1 MDLEDIVKTLK
12 DKYCI
17 ISPTCR
23 IYSNHVEIVKFIEAE
38 SHCQGMW
45 GGGNGGRSWS
55 KGAKFYLCRV
65 SKFWDLRHSVGP
77 MMNNNLLY
85 TQNFAKT
92 TDLMLCVFT
101 TTVKKSKTKQKNR
114 ASPFLEGMDHF
125 IPLTVIKVS
134 LVHTKQIKL
143 CALNIHSLLYV
154 KKKKIIIR
162 QFLKQSTVL
171 FMPEQVIFPIFQEC
185 WKNYI

>member
-1 MDLEDIVKTLK
+1 
-12 DKYCI
+12 
-17 ISPTCR
+17 
-23 IYSNHVEIVKFIEAE
+23 
-38 SHCQGMW
+38 
-45 GGGNGGRSWS
+45 
-55 KGAKFYLCRV
+55 
-65 SKFWDLRHSVGP
+65 
-77 MMNNNLLY
+77 MNNNLLY

-134 LVHTKQIKL
+134 LVHTKQIKR

-185 WKNYI
+185 

>member
-1 MDLEDIVKTLK
+1 
-12 DKYCI
+12 
-17 ISPTCR
+17 
-23 IYSNHVEIVKFIEAE
+23 
-38 SHCQGMW
+38 
-45 GGGNGGRSWS
+45 
-55 KGAKFYLCRV
+55 
-65 SKFWDLRHSVGP
+65 
-77 MMNNNLLY
+77 
-85 TQNFAKT
+85 
-92 TDLMLCVFT
+92 
-101 TTVKKSKTKQKNR
+101 
-114 ASPFLEGMDHF
+114 MDHF

-154 KKKKIIIR
+154 KKKIIIR